1 MENKKINII
10 LGNAVME
17 NNGNLGC
24 VALTISSLYL
34 LDCLLKKK
42 CVNYSIYLCDS
53 WIPGVGERVLN
64 CAEKQIAYGFCDNI
78 YFPKVIT
85 KVKHLVKKLIGK
97 KEPYFIQILFDTR
110 ENMQKSLDLFKNAD
124 AILDI
129 GQGDSFADI
138 YGLGRFETIDSVH
151 VLARKLK
158 KPYCLMPQTIG
169 PFRNKSIM
177 NKAKKS
183 LECADFVMVRD
194 KQSLD
199 YVKQIAPSQKNVG
212 EYVDVAFYLPYKRI
226 EFEKS
231 FTHVGLN
238 ISGLLWHGGYT
249 GKNEL
254 GLSVDYQ
261 RLIRKIIEKFLEI
274 SNVKIHIIPHVRAK
288 EFGKDNDYLISKEL
302 VEKHNNPRIVLAEF
316 FKGPIEAKN
325 YISGMDFFMGARM
338 HSTIAAFSSNTPVV
352 PMAYSRKFNGLFL
365 DTLHY
370 PYMVDLKNDSED
382 KILDV
387 IMNCFAE
394 RETLKAL
401 EVEQMGS
408 TVVEAKKKFENDLAS
423 FLKI

>member
-1 MENKKINII
+1 MRKKNNII
-10 LGNAVME
+10 LGNAVMD

-24 VALTISSLYL
+24 IALTISSLFL
-34 LDCLLKKK
+34 LDSLFKKK
-42 CVNYSIYLCDS
+42 DVDYSIYLCDS
-53 WIPGVGERVLN
+53 SIPGVGERFLN
-64 CAEKQIAYGFCDNI
+64 CAEKRIAYGYCDNI
-78 YFPKVIT
+78 YFPKTIT
-85 KVKHLVKKLIGK
+85 KIKHLVKKLIGK
-97 KEPYFIQILFDTR
+97 KEPHFIQVLFDSK
-110 ENMQKSLDLFKNAD
+110 ENMQKSLDLFENAD

-158 KPYCLMPQTIG
+158 KPYCLLPQTIG
-169 PFRNKSIM
+169 PFCNKSVM
-177 NKAKKS
+177 KKAKKS
-183 LECADFVMVRD
+183 LENADLVMVRD

-199 YVKQIAPSQKNVG
+199 YVKKLAPGQKNFG
-212 EYVDVAFYLPYKRI
+212 EYVDVAFYLPYTRI
-226 EFEKS
+226 EFEKT

-254 GLSVDYQ
+254 GLYLDYQ
-261 RLIRKIIEKFLEI
+261 RLIRKIIAYFLEMP
-274 SNVKIHIIPHVRAK
+274 NVKIHIIPHVRAM
-288 EFGKDNDYLISKEL
+288 EAANDNDYLISKEL
-302 VEKHNNPRIVLAEF
+302 VEEYNNSRIVLADY
-316 FKGPIEAKN
+316 FKGPVEAKS

-370 PYMVDLKNDSED
+370 PYMVDLKKDSES
-382 KILDV
+382 KIMNV
-387 IMNCFAE
+387 IANCFAE
-394 RETLKAL
+394 REKLRDV
-401 EVEQMGS
+401 EIEQMRS
-408 TVVEAKKKFENDLAS
+408 TVVEARTKIENDLAT

>member
-24 VALTISSLYL
+24 IALTISSLYL
-34 LDCLLKKK
+34 LDSLLKAKN
-42 CVNYSIYLCDS
+42 VDYSIYLCDS
-53 WIPGVGERVLN
+53 SIPGVGKRVLN
-64 CAEKQIAYGFCDNI
+64 CTEKQIVYGFCDNI
-78 YFPKVIT
+78 YFPKTIT

-97 KEPYFIQILFDTR
+97 KEPLFIQVLFDSKD
-110 ENMQKSLDLFKNAD
+110 NMRKSFDLFKNAD
-124 AILDI
+124 AVLDI

-138 YGLGRFETIDSVH
+138 YGIGRFETIDSVH
-151 VLARKLK
+151 VLARKFK
-158 KPYCLMPQTIG
+158 KPYCLLPQTIG
-169 PFRNKSIM
+169 PFGNKSVM

-199 YVKQIAPSQKNVG
+199 YVKQIAPNQKNVG
-212 EYVDVAFYLPYKRI
+212 EYVDVAFYLPYKRM
-226 EFEKS
+226 EFDKT

-254 GLSVDYQ
+254 GLTVDYQ

-274 SNVKIHIIPHVRAK
+274 PDVKIHIIPHVRAM
-288 EFGKDNDYLISKEL
+288 EPANDNDYLISKDL
-302 VEKHNNPRIVLAEF
+302 VKEYNNPRIVLAEF

-408 TVVEAKKKFENDLAS
+408 TVAEAKTKIEKDIAS
-423 FLKI
+423 FFRI